1 MCSVVTHIF
10 RLNGRHAN
18 LVILFNLQK
27 LIAEKN
33 TKTSGCAER
42 EWEHYN
48 HKCGQVKRIRAFTL
62 QICVETVSWQ
72 CYGNVMAMSLV
83 LREPSQ
89 DRETYQIKFIISP
102 RCVYLY
108 ELERLVMDLVDFPQ
122 AAGPLLENYV
132 ICYFICIG
140 VSLGPVFKFYSSTMQ

>member
-89 DRETYQIKFIISP
+89 DKETGDIPDKIYHFSPLCLFIRI
-102 RCVYLY
+102 R
-108 ELERLVMDLVDFPQ
+108 
-122 AAGPLLENYV
+122 AAGNG
-132 ICYFICIG
+132 FG
-140 VSLGPVFKFYSSTMQ
+140 

>member
-1 MCSVVTHIF
+1 MC
-10 RLNGRHAN
+10 GD
-18 LVILFNLQK
+18 
-27 LIAEKN
+27 
-33 TKTSGCAER
+33 C
-42 EWEHYN
+42 
-48 HKCGQVKRIRAFTL
+48 
-62 QICVETVSWQ
+62 
-72 CYGNVMAMSLV
+72 VMAMLWQCHDNVIGVKRTKSGH
-83 LREPSQ
+83 R
-89 DRETYQIKFIISP
+89 DRRQYQIKFIISP